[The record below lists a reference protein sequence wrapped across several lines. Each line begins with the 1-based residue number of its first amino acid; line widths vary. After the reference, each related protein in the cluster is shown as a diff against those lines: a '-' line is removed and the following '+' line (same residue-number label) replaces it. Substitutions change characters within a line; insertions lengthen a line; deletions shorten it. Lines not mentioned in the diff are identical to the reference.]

1 MEIAELRVMIADDEL
16 HVRTV
21 LRAIVKGLPGS
32 VVGEAEN
39 GTDVLALYRQVLPDL
54 LLLDINMP
62 QMTGDMVIAELICH
76 FPDAQIIM
84 LTGVADSDTVEKCIE
99 AGACGYIRKDT
110 PSEEMKE
117 MIRSI
122 VAE

>member
-54 LLLDINMP
+54 LLLDI
-62 QMTGDMVIAELICH
+62 AELICH